1 MSRRGKGYLHDILD
15 TARLIQTSTQGKT
28 LADYQANIALQHQ
41 VERELI
47 IIGEAL
53 VRLKNL
59 HPEMAAD
66 ITGADGYIGLRNVL
80 NHQYPDIDQSAIW
93 RTIESEIPVL
103 ISDVDALLSDP

>member
-1 MSRRGKGYLHDILD
+1 MSRRGKGYLHDIPQ

-28 LADYQANIALQHQ
+28 VCDYQTDIALQHQ
-41 VERELI
+41 IERELI

-59 HPEMAAD
+59 DAAMSAD
-66 ITGADGYIGLRNVL
+66 ITGADGYIGLRNIL

-93 RTIESEIPVL
+93 RTIESEIPLL
-103 ISDVDALLSDP
+103 IRDVSSLLSEA